1 MTDFCNSKAF
11 CTYSLLKT
19 YRHHSPE
26 SQLLH
31 TMGNGD
37 FMPRDYELLQ
47 CIFSLHCSQLAA
59 ELHQQTRTAA
69 PSHAPA
75 ALLTIAS
82 AEQAEPAVPCLPGL
96 WNLLCHKYSTGA
108 GKTAAWSFYG
118 WQVRKRG
125 HSVDCTGWHCIA
137 LYAYLQQL
145 ENFEKDK
152 KGHQAKVT
160 FKLYRKLFFFFFPL
174 SLLQYFRLKF
184 YFCDRKCF
192 SWATA

>member
-1 MTDFCNSKAF
+1 MTSCPEITSCSSAF
-11 CTYSLLKT
+11 FPCTAHSLQQNCT
-19 YRHHSPE
+19 SRPE
-26 SQLLH
+26 QLFQ
-31 TMGNGD
+31 N
-37 FMPRDYELLQ
+37 R
-47 CIFSLHCSQLAA
+47 
-59 ELHQQTRTAA
+59 A
-69 PSHAPA
+69 PSHALA

-96 WNLLCHKYSTGA
+96 WHLLCHKYSTGA

-160 FKLYRKLFFFFFPL
+160 VINFKLYRKLFFFFFL

-184 YFCDRKCF
+184 YFCDRECF
-192 SWATA
+192 SWANA